1 MAVRLVLSI
10 AGIFAE
16 RGIYRVGSPLAT
28 LFCYASAISGAVL
41 RTTNLE
47 VLKSV

>member
-16 RGIYRVGSPLAT
+16 RRNYRIGSPLAT
-28 LFCYASAISGAVL
+28 LHCSASAILGAVL